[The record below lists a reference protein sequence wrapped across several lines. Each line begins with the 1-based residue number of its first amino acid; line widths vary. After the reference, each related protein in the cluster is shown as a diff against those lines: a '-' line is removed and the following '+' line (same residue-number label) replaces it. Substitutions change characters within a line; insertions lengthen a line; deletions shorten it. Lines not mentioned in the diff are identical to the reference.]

1 MRRAPRPGS
10 LAPRWRELGVLAPTA
25 FLAVL
30 GVAALLPGLAGA
42 GDPLDCV
49 LSESLAPPR
58 PGHWFGFD
66 VQGCDGYAQ
75 SIHGARSSL
84 AIAGIVVSAS
94 ALLGVV
100 VGGVAGYVRG
110 PLDAVVGRV
119 TDLAFAVPLVL
130 GGMVVLSLVDVR
142 GITQVS
148 LVLTVL
154 GWPPFARLMR
164 SSVLAVARE
173 PYVEAA
179 RALGAGD
186 LRILRRHVLPNALG
200 PVLVYATV
208 YVGVV
213 ITAEALLS
221 FAGVGLQ
228 LPAVSWGV
236 MLSEIGTRILEAP
249 HLLLPGVLL
258 AATVGS
264 CVVLGE
270 ALRRATGVG
279 RL

>member
-1 MRRAPRPGS
+1 M
-10 LAPRWRELGVLAPTA
+10 VLA
-25 FLAVL
+25 
-30 GVAALLPGLAGA
+30 GAALVPALVGA
-42 GDPLDCV
+42 GDPRDCV
-49 LSESLAPPR
+49 LAESLAPPR
-58 PGHWFGFD
+58 AGHWFGFD

-84 AIAGIVVSAS
+84 AIGALVVTAS
-94 ALLGVV
+94 ALLGIV
-100 VGGVAGYVRG
+100 VGGVVGYLGG
-110 PLDAVVGRV
+110 PVDAVVGRI

-142 GITQVS
+142 GIPQVA
-148 LVLTVL
+148 LVLTLL

-164 SSVLAVARE
+164 SSVLSVRGE
-173 PYVEAA
+173 TYVEAA

-186 LRILRRHVLPNALG
+186 LRILRRHVLPNAVG
-200 PVLVYATV
+200 PVLAYGAA

-236 MLSEIGTRILEAP
+236 MLAEVRDQVLQAP

-258 AATVGS
+258 TATVAS
-264 CVVLGE
+264 CVLLGE
-270 ALRRATGVG
+270 ALRRGAATEGS
-279 RL
+279 